1 MKFIQKT
8 ILILSLVLIPTF
20 FINAQ
25 SEVIDLGDGFTAT
38 IEETTED
45 LFEAEDIF
53 IESGLEE
60 DVEQLIYISDIR
72 AELEN
77 YEPGDMVQGQ
87 FVINNTTESPVL
99 NVYYDIELETEG
111 PIVLDPRSSKDI
123 FFSYKLPVDESI
135 SDINISLALE
145 DGTIISSGVLD
156 FNASKEL
163 NDQSTGYA
171 KYGLFLVIFLGLIL
185 LIIKFKKKSNIVVS
199 MILFGVGLFLTVGGS
214 TANAGV
220 NSNGTYTL
228 SSTGGSSYSTYNED
242 DIVDDGRFL
251 TKHTPYPAYHED
263 DAFCGI
269 GYNTDRAVYVPY
281 LVEGYW
287 PLTEPSLLCDVGNY
301 SDFSTIGDSTTKHI
315 VENELGGKE
324 VKISS
329 RIYRGMIASWKCSGV
344 NEGVEKKCIWLY
356 YPSLPPV
363 QSNNCGTA
371 PNPKTAS
378 ASELCKNGSF
388 MFGITDDNKLLGSDP
403 SRRYS
408 STVGVRTYPTKSPS
422 DPQIY
427 YWGCFT
433 DNINILTHCSQE
445 VVDVCSNI
453 SGTQTSVPSGYTRD
467 ASGNCNQ
474 TVTDVCRNIGGTQ
487 TSVPYGYTRDASG
500 NCSQVDVCSNI
511 SGTQTS
517 VPTGY
522 VLNGNQCVLDS
533 NCDDSHTEN
542 ELFCD
547 NGIEKKWNCSPIDL
561 CPNIRGNQLAIPA
574 NYTKNSTTGNC
585 DYSPV
590 DLCTNI
596 GRVQTSVPSGYTRS
610 SSGICSVSSTGGGG
624 GSTSSADRCANLP
637 GVQTTIPPYYFKKGS
652 ECTPYGQIDVKSI
665 DTSGWNESC
674 TVKISCSYDSP
685 KNPHTAWSLK
695 IDSGTEI
702 NINECKGKAVAAV
715 NRGDTCGAPVSYIDW
730 FDNSSLPKSW
740 WVH

>member
-185 LIIKFKKKSNIVVS
+185 LIIKFKRKSNMVVS

-228 SSTGGSSYSTYNED
+228 SSSEKA
-242 DIVDDGRFL
+242 IVDN
-251 TKHTPYPAYHED
+251 P
-263 DAFCGI
+263 
-269 GYNTDRAVYVPY
+269 
-281 LVEGYW
+281 
-287 PLTEPSLLCDVGNY
+287 
-301 SDFSTIGDSTTKHI
+301 
-315 VENELGGKE
+315 
-324 VKISS
+324 
-329 RIYRGMIASWKCSGV
+329 
-344 NEGVEKKCIWLY
+344 
-356 YPSLPPV
+356 PSLPNRIGSLPSFEQYNRYIYAYSFIEDMSTIYATSV
-363 QSNNCGTA
+363 ILQVSNRNLVPIKYNNRRVFSGA
-371 PNPKTAS
+371 EKNYEVWAVDKRVNQVVVFNLDIDDVPS
-378 ASELCKNGSF
+378 DQHSKNGKEF
-388 MFGITDDNKLLGSDP
+388 FGAHPHK
-403 SRRYS
+403 RY
-408 STVGVRTYPTKSPS
+408 
-422 DPQIY
+422 
-427 YWGCFT
+427 
-433 DNINILTHCSQE
+433 
-445 VVDVCSNI
+445 NI
-453 SGTQTSVPSGYTRD
+453 STPPPDLCRNIRGTQSVVPYRYARDASGNCIKTVTFVTDLCRNIGGTQTSVPSGYTRD

>member
-72 AELEN
+72 AEFEN

-135 SDINISLALE
+135 SDININLVLE
-145 DGTIISSGVLD
+145 DGTTISSGVLD
-156 FNASKEL
+156 FNASEEL

-171 KYGLFLVIFLGLIL
+171 KYGFFLIIFLGLIL
-185 LIIKFKKKSNIVVS
+185 LIIKFKRKYAI
-199 MILFGVGLFLTVGGS
+199 MLPMIIILFGLGVEGNFNIVEGQVIDSTRYETVGSRRYKVETMVGYGTQHDEGTKWSWKIKQPDVACPSGWTKEPRGTLNSDIPSNLCPSWSIEWYGKRHNPWYEHGGS
-214 TANAGV
+214 TAACTVSRNLAQ
-220 NSNGTYTL
+220 
-228 SSTGGSSYSTYNED
+228 
-242 DIVDDGRFL
+242 R
-251 TKHTPYPAYHED
+251 
-263 DAFCGI
+263 
-269 GYNTDRAVYVPY
+269 
-281 LVEGYW
+281 
-287 PLTEPSLLCDVGNY
+287 
-301 SDFSTIGDSTTKHI
+301 
-315 VENELGGKE
+315 EN
-324 VKISS
+324 
-329 RIYRGMIASWKCSGV
+329 YRGYSNTQCGAGDDECAFAMCSRTTLV
-344 NEGVEKKCIWLY
+344 
-356 YPSLPPV
+356 
-363 QSNNCGTA
+363 
-371 PNPKTAS
+371 
-378 ASELCKNGSF
+378 
-388 MFGITDDNKLLGSDP
+388 
-403 SRRYS
+403 
-408 STVGVRTYPTKSPS
+408 ST
-422 DPQIY
+422 
-427 YWGCFT
+427 
-433 DNINILTHCSQE
+433 
-445 VVDVCSNI
+445 DVCRNI
-453 SGTQTSVPSGYTRD
+453 GGTQTSVPSGYTRD

-596 GRVQTSVPSGYTRS
+596 GGVQTSVPSGYTRS

-624 GSTSSADRCANLP
+624 GGSSTDVCPNID
-637 GVQTTIPPYYFKKGS
+637 GVQTTVPPYYFKNGS
-652 ECTPYGQIDVKSI
+652 ECTPYGQIEVQSI
-665 DTSGWNESC
+665 DHRGWNESC
-674 TVKISCSYDSP
+674 IVKISCSYDSP
-685 KNPHTAWSLK
+685 KNPHTGKIIK

-702 NINECKGKAVAAV
+702 DMNECKGKAVSAV
-715 NRGDTCGAPVSYIDW
+715 NRGDTCGAPVSYVNW
-730 FDNSSLPKSW
+730 YDNSSLPKSW
-740 WVH
+740 WFH